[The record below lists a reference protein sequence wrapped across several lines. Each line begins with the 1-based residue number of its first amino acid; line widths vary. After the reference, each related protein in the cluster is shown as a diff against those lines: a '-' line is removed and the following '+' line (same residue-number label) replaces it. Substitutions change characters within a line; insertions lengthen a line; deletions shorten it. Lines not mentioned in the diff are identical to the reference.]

1 MVLGSFKLDIATVMA
16 QQGEGRHSAVVGGTS
31 LLTSDIGNHYG
42 DILGLLVMEAL
53 HRITR
58 PDGDYLVSINSQMK
72 AVGGK

>member
-16 QQGEGRHSAVVGGTS
+16 QQGEGGDTVQWWHI

-42 DILGLLVMEAL
+42 DILGLLVMEAV

-72 AVGGK
+72 AGGGK